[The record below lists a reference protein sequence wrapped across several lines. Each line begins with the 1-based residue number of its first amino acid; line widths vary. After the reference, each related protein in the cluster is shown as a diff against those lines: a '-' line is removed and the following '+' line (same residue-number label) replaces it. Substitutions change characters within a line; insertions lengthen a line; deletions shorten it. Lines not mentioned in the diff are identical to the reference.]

1 MSQKA
6 KNWMKLILLTGEYAD
21 VHFLVGD
28 GEEKERISAHKLILK
43 NASDV
48 FEAMFR
54 FDANKERTENAAAG
68 SHVEVPDVEPT
79 AFKVMLSFIYADDL
93 SELDGDNAM
102 AVLYTAKKYNIPDLV
117 GPSLQIP
124 IAKLRNVFFACAQAH
139 LFDLEFYTDNCLSYI
154 DKNAESLLK
163 SEEFLQ
169 IHQNLLCEIL
179 ARDKLQISGEISIW
193 KAVNFIFKPINYKVK
208 FILFI
213 NFLLFLAFRWADA
226 KCRQIGIECSANNFR
241 QMLGPA
247 LFKIRFPLLS
257 KMQFSQQI
265 VPSGILTADEV
276 VGVEQYHNHP
286 NPTMPIG
293 ILYPMQF
300 PINERIWKTKAT
312 LTMEIENFLEFAP
325 EKLGNC
331 KFSEPTHI
339 RGLPFQ
345 IMVKMNTKS
354 GSTDEKCLGFYLQ
367 CTSKNEYWRCVCSAT
382 FRIVSQNNGA
392 DNCTGICEAVLYKSW
407 GNWSFDRIFQEWGSD
422 NFISFAELMDPN
434 KGLYDK
440 NVDKL
445 ALAID
450 VAVPNER
457 EQRTYRSNGTI
468 EMEIEN
474 LSEFALEAFGS
485 GRFSESVLFIK
496 GLPWKIMAQINS
508 KNRST
513 DQKWLGF
520 YLWCAAGEKG
530 RREEI
535 SLNEWNSHS
544 AWAENWSCKCSA
556 TFRIISQKHDVP
568 DFSRDFSGQ
577 VFNTASNSS
586 GFQNFIAF
594 SELMDTSKGFY
605 NKNQDNMKLTIDFIV
620 KEANT

>member
-79 AFKVMLSFIYADDL
+79 AFRVMLSFIYADDL

-102 AVLYTAKKYNIPDLV
+102 AVLYAAKKYNIPDLV

-124 IAKLRNVFFACAQAH
+124 IPKLRNVFFACAQAR
-139 LFDLEFYTDNCLSYI
+139 LFDLEFYADNCLSYI

-179 ARDKLQISGEISIW
+179 AL
-193 KAVNFIFKPINYKVK
+193 
-208 FILFI
+208 
-213 NFLLFLAFRWADA
+213 
-226 KCRQIGIECSANNFR
+226 
-241 QMLGPA
+241 LGPA
-247 LFKIRFPLLS
+247 LFKIRFPLLP
-257 KMQFSQQI
+257 KMQFSLQI
-265 VPSGILTADEV
+265 VPSGLLTADEV
-276 VGVEQYHNHP
+276 VDVEQYHNHP
-286 NPTMPIG
+286 NAAMPIG
-293 ILYPMQF
+293 ILYPLQF

-325 EKLGNC
+325 EKLANC
-331 KFSEPTHI
+331 KFSETTHI

-354 GSTDEKCLGFYLQ
+354 RSTDEKCLGFYLQ
-367 CTSKNEYWRCVCSAT
+367 CTSKNEHWRCVCSAT

-392 DNCTGICEAVLYKSW
+392 DNCTGKFCEAVLYKSW
-407 GNWSFDRIFQEWGSD
+407 GNWSFDRIFHEWGSD
-422 NFISFAELMDPN
+422 NFISFAELMDPG

-450 VAVPNER
+450 VTVPNER
-457 EQRTYRSNGTI
+457 EERIYESNGTI

-474 LSEFALEAFGS
+474 LSEFAREAFGS
-485 GRFSESVLFIK
+485 GRFSESILFIK
-496 GLPWKIMAQINS
+496 DLPWKIMAQINS
-508 KNRST
+508 KNGNT

-535 SLNEWNSHS
+535 SLYEWNSHS
-544 AWAENWSCKCSA
+544 PWAENWNCKCSA
-556 TFRIISQKHDVP
+556 TLRIVSQKGDVT

-620 KEANT
+620 KEAIT